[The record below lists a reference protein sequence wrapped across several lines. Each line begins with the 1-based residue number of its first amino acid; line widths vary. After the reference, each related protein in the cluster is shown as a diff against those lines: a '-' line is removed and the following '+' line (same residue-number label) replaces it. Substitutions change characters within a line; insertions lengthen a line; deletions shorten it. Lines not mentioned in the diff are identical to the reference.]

1 MTHANAPA
9 RMPGW
14 VLAGVLAYAPVLL
27 WLDAR
32 LAQPWPWQ
40 YVLGACTFAVLVVT
54 ARVLPE
60 DERRTV
66 WTCVVVATGFEL
78 LGSQV
83 WGGYRYRFGA
93 VPAFVPFGHG
103 LVYAFA
109 AGCVATPWI
118 RRIERHVVVSVFAL
132 ALLWTIGGL
141 TVLAARTGRLDVHGA
156 IWLPLFACALR
167 GPRGLLFAAMFVATS
182 TIEICGTSFANWT
195 WAAHTPFFHVT
206 SGNPPSAIAGGYAI
220 IDGTTV
226 WIVAALAGRA
236 AWWRRR
242 TPLTAP
248 RIQKETFMR
257 MSPRLVALLLAVA
270 VCAPAAAGA
279 AQHVA
284 NAREKAALMKPVAR
298 LIHALNTGDA
308 KELRPFYTAQTTIVD
323 EFAPYEWTGAD
334 AVDRYFADFGK
345 VVTALEI
352 TDMNI
357 RSSAP
362 SYVYVDGPR
371 AYLTFPVSFS
381 GKFKGKPYSESGT
394 FTLSLRNSGGE
405 WKIAAQSWAKG
416 PERFNPY

>member
-1 MTHANAPA
+1 MHANAPA
-9 RMPGW
+9 RMPAW
-14 VLAGVLAYAPVLL
+14 VLAGVLAYAPLML
-27 WLDAR
+27 WVDAR

-40 YVLGACTFAVLVVT
+40 YVLGACTLAVLVAT
-54 ARVLPE
+54 ARLLPP
-60 DERRTV
+60 DERRTA

-118 RRIERHVVVSVFAL
+118 RRFERHVVVTVFAL
-132 ALLWTIGGL
+132 ALVWTLAGL

-182 TIEICGTSFANWT
+182 TIEICGTSFSNWL
-195 WAAHTPFFHVT
+195 WAAKTPFFHVT

-226 WIVAALAGRA
+226 QVAALAAGAA
-236 AWWRRR
+236 AWWGRR
-242 TPLTAP
+242 TAFISA
-248 RIQKETFMR
+248 RIRQEVLMR
-257 MSPRLVALLLAVA
+257 FSYRLVALLLAVA
-270 VCAPAAAGA
+270 MCAPAAATA

-284 NAREKAALMKPVAR
+284 DAREKAALMNAVAG
-298 LIHALNTGDA
+298 LIHALRTRDA
-308 KELRPFYTAQTTIVD
+308 ASVRSLYTAESTIVD
-323 EFAPYEWTGAD
+323 EFSPYEWTGAD
-334 AVDRYFADFGK
+334 AGKRYVSDLDKALVALKIADANVAPG
-345 VVTALEI
+345 
-352 TDMNI
+352 
-357 RSSAP
+357 AP
-362 SYVYVDGPR
+362 SYLYVDGSR
-371 AYLTFPVSFS
+371 AYVIFPALFS
-381 GKFKGKPYSESGT
+381 GKIAGKTYSESGS
-394 FTLSLRNSGGE
+394 FTLSLRKDAGA